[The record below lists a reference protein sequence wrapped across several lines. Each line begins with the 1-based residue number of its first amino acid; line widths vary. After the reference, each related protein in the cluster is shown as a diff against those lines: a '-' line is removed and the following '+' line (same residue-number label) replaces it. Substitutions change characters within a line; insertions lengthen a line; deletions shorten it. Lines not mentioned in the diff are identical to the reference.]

1 MSIITTQYDV
11 ALWLY
16 LFTTVSVL
24 LRYANEVCEL
34 ETNDW
39 SEILMTRMAYFH
51 NANSQ
56 KGVVTKIGIPTVQ
69 LEQWSMSEKL
79 TQIYNY

>member
-16 LFTTVSVL
+16 LFTTTSVL

-56 KGVVTKIGIPTVQ
+56 KGVVTKIGILTVQ
-69 LEQWSMSEKL
+69 LEQWSGQCQKS
-79 TQIYNY
+79 